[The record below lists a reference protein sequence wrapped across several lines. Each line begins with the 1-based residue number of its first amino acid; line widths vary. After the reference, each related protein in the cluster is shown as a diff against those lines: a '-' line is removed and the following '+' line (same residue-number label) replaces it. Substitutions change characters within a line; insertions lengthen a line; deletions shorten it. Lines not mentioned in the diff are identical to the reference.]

1 MSRSTTERQAV
12 QITQGAGDAEL
23 TKAVDFATLISRSSL
38 NAPDVQKDRLT
49 GRKEIAARLA
59 EQAEEFG
66 SETSPPSTT
75 DARQVDPTFECHVAD
90 QLELRGHTFEAE
102 LRYRRLRGHPA
113 VTNRLALLLDAKGF
127 HQESWEWYL
136 RAARSNNMDSLFRLA
151 RISQSRGD
159 DGWATKLA
167 KHAVAQLAPND
178 YNDLTTDLNNLGRH
192 RTTASH
198 HDNHKVVKTVL
209 DSKGSAGAI
218 YIFGSVLL
226 ILADRPDIARLA
238 YCAALFRGHA
248 LAAISM
254 LDLTRT
260 SAVNKTGNW
269 RLSSMLQD
277 GLNGE
282 LEKSSPV
289 ECPRDN
295 LDEPLRS
302 LKNEC
307 QDETLEELVQEI
319 HTPTSRREDA
329 IERILF
335 IAQLMT
341 ILRGYA
347 QFENYRT
354 RQHINAATD
363 KVYRKVHHRLAT
375 STQDDAASL
384 INLIRIWSAQ
394 ELNNYKHAEQ
404 QDPDSQRKKKHPP
417 DEHKKKVTI
426 PGAIRRMA
434 REYFD
439 LPPAHKEVL
448 ILLLAGLYSDEVA
461 HALGYREADIDQIFA
476 DAVTRLQEA
485 QQGEQ
490 IPTGKLLGAEVD
502 NCFSTETLGSIALSG
517 MERCRIDLMAEAV
530 TKPNTTAKP
539 TKSTNRSVSAN
550 HET

>member
-23 TKAVDFATLISRSSL
+23 TKAVDFATLISMSSL

-66 SETSPPSTT
+66 SETSPDPSTA
-75 DARQVDPTFECHVAD
+75 DARQIDPTFECHVAD

-151 RISQSRGD
+151 TICRSRGD
-159 DGWATKLA
+159 DDWATKLA

-178 YNDLTTDLNNLGRH
+178 YNDLTTSLNTLGRH

-198 HDNHKVVKTVL
+198 HDNHNVVKTVL
-209 DSKGSAGAI
+209 DSKSSAGAI

-269 RLSSMLQD
+269 RLSSMLHD

-282 LEKSSPV
+282 LEKCSPV

-295 LDEPLRS
+295 LDDPLRS
-302 LKNEC
+302 VKNEC
-307 QDETLEELVQEI
+307 QDEKLQELVQEI

-347 QFENYRT
+347 QFENYSKT

-363 KVYRKVHHRLAT
+363 KVCRKVHHRLAT

-417 DEHKKKVTI
+417 DEHRKKATI

-461 HALGYREADIDQIFA
+461 HALGYREVDIDQIFA

-502 NCFSTETLGSIALSG
+502 NCFSTETLGSIALLPEWSDAG
-517 MERCRIDLMAEAV
+517 STSWQKLS
-530 TKPNTTAKP
+530 PSP
-539 TKSTNRSVSAN
+539 TQLLSRQKARTGRS
-550 HET
+550 

>member
-1 MSRSTTERQAV
+1 MSRSTTERQTV
-12 QITQGAGDAEL
+12 QVTRGAGDTDAEL
-23 TKAVDFATLISRSSL
+23 TKAVDFATLISMSSL

-66 SETSPPSTT
+66 SETSSDPSTAA
-75 DARQVDPTFECHVAD
+75 AREVDPTFECQVAD

-151 RISQSRGD
+151 TICWSRGYD
-159 DGWATKLA
+159 DWATRLV
-167 KHAVAQLAPND
+167 KHAVAQLASD
-178 YNDLTTDLNNLGRH
+178 AYNDLTTSLSTLGRH
-192 RTTASH
+192 RTTASN
-198 HDNHKVVKTVL
+198 HDNHKMVKIVL
-209 DSKGSAGAI
+209 DSRDSAEAI
-218 YIFGSVLL
+218 YTFGSVLL

-238 YCAALFRGHA
+238 YCAALVRGHA

-260 SAVNKTGNW
+260 SVANKTGNW
-269 RLSSMLQD
+269 RLSSMLHD

-282 LEKSSPV
+282 LEKRSPV
-289 ECPRDN
+289 GSARDN
-295 LDEPLRS
+295 LNDSLLS

-307 QDETLEELVQEI
+307 QDEKFEELVQEI
-319 HTPTSRREDA
+319 HAPTSRREDA

-341 ILRGYA
+341 ILRGYG
-347 QFENYRT
+347 QFENYSRT
-354 RQHINAATD
+354 RRHIDVATD

-384 INLIRIWSAQ
+384 INLIRSWSAQ
-394 ELNNYKHAEQ
+394 ELNKYKHAEQ
-404 QDPDSQRKKKHPP
+404 QDPDSQRKEHPP
-417 DEHKKKVTI
+417 EKHRKRVTI

-439 LPPAHKEVL
+439 LPSAHKEVL
-448 ILLLAGLYSDEVA
+448 ILLLAGLYSGEVA
-461 HALGYREADIDQIFA
+461 HALGYRKVDIDQIFA

-502 NCFSTETLGSIALSG
+502 NCFSTETLGSIALLPEWRDTGATSWQK
-517 MERCRIDLMAEAV
+517 LS
-530 TKPNTTAKP
+530 PSP
-539 TKSTNRSVSAN
+539 TQLLSRQKARTGRS
-550 HET
+550 